1 MSKTPDTI
9 QQRAL
14 STWYDPDHELHN
26 NLLPSVMG
34 LAGESGELLD
44 LVKKIHFKPGFRHS
58 VVDLYDELG
67 DVLYYAAILAHQL
80 NITLDELSRLNY
92 AKLTKRERDGAGYN
106 KGID

>member
-1 MSKTPDTI
+1 MHSPDTI

-14 STWYDPDHELHN
+14 STWYAPDHELYN

-34 LAGESGELLD
+34 LAGEAGELLD
-44 LVKKIHFKPGFRHS
+44 LVKKINFKPGFRHS

-67 DVLYYAAILAHQL
+67 DVLYYVAILAHQL

-92 AKLTKRERDGAGYN
+92 AKLTEREQNGIGYN
-106 KGID
+106 RGNDK